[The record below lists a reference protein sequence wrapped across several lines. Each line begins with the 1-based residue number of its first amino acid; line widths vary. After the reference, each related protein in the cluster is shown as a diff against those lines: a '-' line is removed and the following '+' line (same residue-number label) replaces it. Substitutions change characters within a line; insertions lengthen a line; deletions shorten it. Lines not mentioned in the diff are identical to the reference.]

1 MSRCAIIAMR
11 ALQKKEL
18 HMTFMTRG
26 FCAATLLLAISQ
38 TAYAAGSAQVIPVS
52 LAGEAD
58 QPMSVKLDATV
69 LKAGAVE
76 FAVSNDA
83 VSTDHEVLLVML
95 KAPDQKISADPKKHR
110 INEAK
115 LEVLGEAGGMKPGDK
130 KVLKAT
136 LKPGM
141 SYALICNHKSHYELG
156 MATRFTVSK

>member
-1 MSRCAIIAMR
+1 VPLSSFCQQ

-26 FCAATLLLAISQ
+26 LCAATLVLAISQ
-38 TAYAAGSAQVIPVS
+38 TAYAAATAQVIPVS

-58 QPMSVKLDATV
+58 QPMSVKLDTTV

-83 VSTDHEVLLVML
+83 VSTDHEVLLVAL
-95 KAPDQKISADPKKHR
+95 KTPDQKISADPKKHR

-156 MATRFTVSK
+156 MATRFTVVK